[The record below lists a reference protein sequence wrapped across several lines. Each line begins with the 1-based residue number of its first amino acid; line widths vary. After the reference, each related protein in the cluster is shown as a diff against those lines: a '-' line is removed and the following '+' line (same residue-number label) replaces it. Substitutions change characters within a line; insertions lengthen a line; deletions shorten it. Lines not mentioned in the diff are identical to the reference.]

1 MLYRIW
7 DNVICGYQ
15 VITEIFI
22 VNYNFQGKVLPTKI
36 RLYNITESLN
46 KKNILPQIINT
57 QKISQITID
66 RWLCMGFVTFTSSFR
81 PLEVKYFFIANGLY
95 LKWGVVKST
104 PNFFLSWNV

>member
-7 DNVICGYQ
+7 DNVICYNRGYQ

-22 VNYNFQGKVLPTKI
+22 VNYNFQGQVLPTKI

-57 QKISQITID
+57 QKIQLFPKL
-66 RWLCMGFVTFTSSFR
+66 R
-81 PLEVKYFFIANGLY
+81 
-95 LKWGVVKST
+95 
-104 PNFFLSWNV
+104 